1 MIPYKF
7 IKAFSGKSD
16 SVFPDR
22 YRKET
27 GRLTDIIAVIRR
39 EVRLIRQRPVYL
51 TASVGTFTFCIVFF
65 LTFFREGIPH
75 DLPIGIVDNDCSS
88 LSREIRRQ
96 LDVTELGKT
105 CIFGNYREAREAL
118 QTGSINAFCVIPEN
132 FSEDV
137 QAGRQPV
144 FTFYVN
150 SLYFVGGSL
159 AYKDVL
165 TMANLA
171 SGAVQREIL
180 TAKGMDKTEMAGM
193 LQPIVI
199 DAHQIGNTT
208 TDYGVYLTNVLL
220 PGILELI
227 IILVTVYST
236 GAELKYGTSRHLLEK
251 AGNSTITAL
260 TGKLVPY
267 TILFLILGLTC
278 NIILYRWA
286 GFPLKVNLP
295 DMAVGMILFVLACE
309 AVAIFIVGT
318 IPVLRTAISV
328 SAIYSVLAFSMAGFT
343 FPVEAMPPYIQGIS
357 VLFPLRHYYLFYVQE
372 AIFGAGFGGW
382 WEEAV
387 HMGIFLFLPFLVLK
401 RLGKAYRRL
410 DYPRN

>member
-1 MIPYKF
+1 ML
-7 IKAFSGKSD
+7 
-16 SVFPDR
+16 R
-22 YRKET
+22 EL
-27 GRLTDIIAVIRR
+27 RLM
-39 EVRLIRQRPVYL
+39 RQRPVYL
-51 TASVGTFTFCIVFF
+51 LATIGVMAFCTVFF
-65 LTFFREGIPH
+65 LTFLRDGMPE
-75 DLPIGIVDNDCSS
+75 DLPVGVMDMDNSS
-88 LSREIRRQ
+88 LSRNITRQ
-96 LDVTELGKT
+96 IDATQLGRTLK
-105 CIFGNYREAREAL
+105 FESYRSAREAL
-118 QTGSINAFCVIPEN
+118 QTGEINAFCVFPDGMY
-132 FSEDV
+132 EDV
-137 QAGRQPV
+137 ISGRQPTV
-144 FTFYVN
+144 TLYVN
-150 SLYFVGGSL
+150 SLYFVGGAL
-159 AYKDVL
+159 AYKDLL
-165 TMANLA
+165 TMMNMA
-171 SGAVQREIL
+171 SGGVQREL
-180 TAKGMDKTEMAGM
+180 LRAKGMNDDAIMGQI
-193 LQPIVI
+193 QPIVI

-286 GFPLKVNLP
+286 DFPLEGNLP

>member
-16 SVFPDR
+16 SVSPDR

-27 GRLTDIIAVIRR
+27 GRMTDIIAVIRR

-51 TASVGTFTFCIVFF
+51 TASVGTFTFCIIFF

-220 PGILELI
+220 PARHSILDR
-227 IILVTVYST
+227 
-236 GAELKYGTSRHLLEK
+236 GGTQIRYLPPPARKGREFHY
-251 AGNSTITAL
+251 NSPHGEARPIYNPVSHIRTDLQYHTL
-260 TGKLVPY
+260 PMG
-267 TILFLILGLTC
+267 GL
-278 NIILYRWA
+278 
-286 GFPLKVNLP
+286 P
-295 DMAVGMILFVLACE
+295 
-309 AVAIFIVGT
+309 
-318 IPVLRTAISV
+318 S
-328 SAIYSVLAFSMAGFT
+328 
-343 FPVEAMPPYIQGIS
+343 
-357 VLFPLRHYYLFYVQE
+357 
-372 AIFGAGFGGW
+372 
-382 WEEAV
+382 
-387 HMGIFLFLPFLVLK
+387 
-401 RLGKAYRRL
+401 
-410 DYPRN
+410 